1 MDWVSFTLTSTP
13 TPTPTGAP
21 TPTPTPGNDGNPY
34 GGTARAVPG
43 TVQAEDFNN
52 GGENVAYHDLD
63 AANNGNTYRTSEG
76 VDISEQS
83 SNQFIRLVPK

>member
-1 MDWVSFTLTSTP
+1 
-13 TPTPTGAP
+13 
-21 TPTPTPGNDGNPY
+21 
-34 GGTARAVPG
+34 VPG

-83 SNQFIRLVPK
+83 SNQFNRLVPK